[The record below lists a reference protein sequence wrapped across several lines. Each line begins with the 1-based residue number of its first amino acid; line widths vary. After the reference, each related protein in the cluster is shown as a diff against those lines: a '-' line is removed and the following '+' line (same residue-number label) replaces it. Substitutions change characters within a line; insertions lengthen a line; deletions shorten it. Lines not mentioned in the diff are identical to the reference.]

1 VIQWWTADAKL
12 IDFRSRAFVSRYIA
26 PDMQVGVGQLPDDPD
41 SLPDV
46 RSSGIVRSEHSPFRI
61 EPHRG
66 QVTEDDVKPSKSEHW
81 RVLHEHE
88 SGSYFANDSRHLSP

>member
-1 VIQWWTADAKL
+1 
-12 IDFRSRAFVSRYIA
+12 
-26 PDMQVGVGQLPDDPD
+26 MQVGVGQLPDDPD
-41 SLPDV
+41 PRPDV
-46 RSSGIVRSEHSPFRI
+46 GSSGVVRSEHSPFRI

-88 SGSYFANDSRHLSP
+88 SGSNFANDSRHLSP